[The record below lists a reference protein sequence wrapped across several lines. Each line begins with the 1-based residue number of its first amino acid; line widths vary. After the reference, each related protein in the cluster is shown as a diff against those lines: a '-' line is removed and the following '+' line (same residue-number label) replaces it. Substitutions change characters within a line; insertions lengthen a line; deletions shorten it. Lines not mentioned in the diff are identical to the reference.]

1 MCKNCGNVKE
11 NQYHQMLI
19 KAIEQF
25 ADNNDVF
32 VYNQFQDIEDVVC
45 RKQFIVKFNSLV
57 SDLQIRIPKSVF
69 LESSAES
76 WDLSEINFPAI
87 VKPRVSSIV
96 DYSHDLFIVRDE
108 QALMEVIALNPY
120 LKEDSIIV

>member
-1 MCKNCGNVKE
+1 
-11 NQYHQMLI
+11 MLI